1 MMPKLIEL
9 ILLSNMSTLYAEI
22 SFVENFMPALKALGE
37 EGYAVTLFQSV
48 LSYIFVNSN
57 SVEDEMSIRTDP
69 VAISSSDCESQN

>member
-1 MMPKLIEL
+1 MPKLIEL

-22 SFVENFMPALKALGE
+22 SFVENFMPALEALGE

-57 SVEDEMSIRTDP
+57 SVEDEMTIRTDP